1 MEKNNLISIVIRTMP
16 GREKFL
22 DKCLFILTGQM
33 YKFIEPIVV
42 VQKLKEED
50 SLENIQSIVSKWKNY
65 FENIQLLNH
74 ISAQDARSRSLNM
87 GMRAATGRY
96 LAFLDD
102 DDKVYPE
109 HYSNI
114 IKRLLKSKQ
123 AWAYADIIL
132 ATYNI
137 NGQLVSRKTPFK
149 REKYS
154 FLNHLKGNFIPI
166 HSFVIDQSRVENI
179 GPVDE
184 AMDKN
189 EDYEFLLRLAFKY
202 EPIYVENFSAEYTM
216 RSDGTNTNIMESG
229 VLSPSELYEAR
240 QKWIEAELKVKQRKS
255 TNIGWWVREVDS
267 IITAQTP
274 TSNIEFLEQFDP
286 AVIKEPKRY
295 LKNIYKSASWKL
307 IRLFRKINWKLR
319 RRPKKKD
326 IIPEANAEAAALL
339 LKIYSSKSW
348 QIICPIYAIESILRQ
363 FK

>member
-50 SLENIQSIVSKWKNY
+50 SLENIQSIVSKWKHY

-74 ISAQDARSRSLNM
+74 TSAQDARARSLNM
-87 GMRAATGRY
+87 GMRTASGRY

-114 IKRLLKSKQ
+114 IKQLQKSKH

-137 NGQLVSRKTPFK
+137 YGQLVSRTTPFK

-154 FLNHLKGNFIPI
+154 FFNHLKGNFIPI

-179 GPVDE
+179 GFVDE

-202 EPIYVENFSAEYTM
+202 EPLYVENFSAEYSV
-216 RSDGTNTNIMESG
+216 RSDGTNTIMSAG
-229 VLSPSELYEAR
+229 SSPIELYEKR
-240 QKWIEAELKVKQRKS
+240 QKWLEAELKLNHRKV
-255 TNIGWWVREVDS
+255 TKFGWWIREVDS
-267 IITAQTP
+267 IITEQTP
-274 TSNIEFLEQFDP
+274 TSNIKFLEQFDS
-286 AVIKEPKRY
+286 AVIKEPKRH